1 MSVNDVQP
9 LVLVVDDDESVR
21 RSLRWLLISAGYQ
34 VATFDSGADF
44 LEHGA
49 SSNAACLLLDVRMP
63 DMTGLEVKE
72 AMTRSGRDVVTVFIT
87 GNDDVATG
95 VQAMKAGAE
104 DFLLKP
110 FEEETVLDAVRRAI
124 QRERATDSERRQIA
138 EIRTLYDALTP
149 REHEVCHRVVAGRL
163 NKQIAA
169 ELGMCE
175 QTVKVHRSRV
185 MRKMQAGSLAD
196 LVRAMDLFYQSSDRP
211 RRSERRSD
219 MPVALPGAFDSGRLG
234 FPSATAFT
242 REQGQLA
249 RAD

>member
-1 MSVNDVQP
+1 MTDVQP

-34 VATFDSGADF
+34 VATFECGADF
-44 LEHGA
+44 LERGA
-49 SSNAACLLLDVRMP
+49 AISAACLLLDVRLP
-63 DMTGLEVKE
+63 DMTGLEVKD
-72 AMTRSGRDVVTVFIT
+72 ALARSGRDVVTVFIT

-95 VQAMKAGAE
+95 VQAMKTGAE

-110 FEEETVLDAVRRAI
+110 FDEETVLDAVRRAI
-124 QRERATDSERRQIA
+124 ERERASDSERRQLA
-138 EIRTLYDALTP
+138 EIRALYDALTP
-149 REHEVCHRVVAGRL
+149 REHEVCHRVIAGRL

-196 LVRAMDLFYQSSDRP
+196 LVRAMDVFCQASDRRGRP
-211 RRSERRSD
+211 RWSD
-219 MPVALPGAFDSGRLG
+219 VPVALPVGFDSSRLG
-234 FPSATAFT
+234 FPSASAFT
-242 REQGQLA
+242 REQGHLA

>member
-1 MSVNDVQP
+1 
-9 LVLVVDDDESVR
+9 
-21 RSLRWLLISAGYQ
+21 
-34 VATFDSGADF
+34 
-44 LEHGA
+44 
-49 SSNAACLLLDVRMP
+49 
-63 DMTGLEVKE
+63 
-72 AMTRSGRDVVTVFIT
+72 VFIT

-95 VQAMKAGAE
+95 VQAMKSGAE

-110 FEEETVLDAVRRAI
+110 FEEETVLDAVRRAVD
-124 QRERATDSERRQIA
+124 RERVSDTERRQLA
-138 EIRTLYDALTP
+138 GIRTLYNALTP

-196 LVRAMDLFYQSSDRP
+196 LVRAMDVFYEAGGRP
-211 RRSERRSD
+211 TRSD
-219 MPVALPGAFDSGRLG
+219 VPVPLPGAFDAGRLG
-234 FPSATAFT
+234 FSNTATFS
-242 REQGQLA
+242 REHGHLA

>member
-1 MSVNDVQP
+1 MNDVQP

-21 RSLRWLLISAGYQ
+21 RSLRWLLLSAGYQ
-34 VATFDSGADF
+34 VATFDSGTDF
-44 LEHGA
+44 LEHGT
-49 SSNAACLLLDVRMP
+49 SSQAACLLLDVRMP

-72 AMTRSGRDVVTVFIT
+72 SLARSGRDIVTVFIT

-95 VQAMKAGAE
+95 VQAMKNGAE

-110 FEEETVLDAVRRAI
+110 FEEATVLDAVRRAI
-124 QRERATDSERRQIA
+124 KRERVSDTQRRQVADIKA
-138 EIRTLYDALTP
+138 LYDTLTP

-196 LVRAMDLFYQSSDRP
+196 LVRAVDLFHRVSDRP
-211 RRSERRSD
+211 TKRD
-219 MPVALPGAFDSGRLG
+219 VPVALPLAFEDPFRASYLG
-234 FPSATAFT
+234 FSLGHAPVAAM
-242 REQGQLA
+242 
-249 RAD
+249 AD